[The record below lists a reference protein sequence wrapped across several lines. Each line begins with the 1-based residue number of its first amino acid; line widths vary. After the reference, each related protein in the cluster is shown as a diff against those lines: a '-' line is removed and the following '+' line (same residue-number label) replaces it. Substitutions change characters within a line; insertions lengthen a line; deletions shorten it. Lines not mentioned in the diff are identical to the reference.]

1 MTIGRNFIQGQAN
14 RALKKVAGNFIG
26 SVFGKTTT
34 SPTASLNR
42 EKGSMSGIKGSED
55 FQHLA
60 FPVDVMSD
68 ESTGNH
74 GHYIMFYV
82 NEQQKAK
89 IRFTESMSGRQ
100 NVAKEVVQRKNDTQ
114 LKEMYEKMNGEPNP
128 NKIKTDPVSE
138 QVLADA
144 TIDKVVGEH
153 GTPYPK
159 GADRLYGAAMG
170 KNKRK
175 MWSEDKTFFFER
187 KAVKRAKMAIT
198 MFMPAQITATYSANY
213 TDTQMGAFTQDA
225 MDAYNSLIN
234 NNFDDFGNIVGN
246 MDENLKDQLNI
257 MATTFLGGIPM
268 LQGIREAEAMKE
280 GRIFADRMELAFK
293 GVPKRQF
300 QYAFKMIPRN
310 QKEADEVQQ
319 IIKAF
324 KMNMLPEFMDG
335 GNSRKMVVPNTFDI
349 QYMYVNSENQYL
361 NKIGESVLE
370 SMNVTYGGDRFK
382 TFTGEL
388 GKGAP
393 PVETTLTL
401 SFKEFDFLTREKIV
415 EGF

>member
-34 SPTASLNR
+34 SPTAALNR
-42 EKGSMSGIKGSED
+42 KKGSMSGIKGSED
-55 FQHLA
+55 FDHLA
-60 FPVDVMSD
+60 FPIDVLSD
-68 ESTGNH
+68 ESTGYH

-175 MWSEDKTFFFER
+175 MWSEDKTYFFER
-187 KAVKRAKMAIT
+187 KAVKSAKMAIT

>member
-268 LQGIREAEAMKE
+268 LQGIREAEAMKD
-280 GRIFADRMELAFK
+280 GIIFEDRM
-293 GVPKRQF
+293 
-300 QYAFKMIPRN
+300 
-310 QKEADEVQQ
+310 
-319 IIKAF
+319 
-324 KMNMLPEFMDG
+324 
-335 GNSRKMVVPNTFDI
+335 
-349 QYMYVNSENQYL
+349 
-361 NKIGESVLE
+361 
-370 SMNVTYGGDRFK
+370 
-382 TFTGEL
+382 
-388 GKGAP
+388 
-393 PVETTLTL
+393 
-401 SFKEFDFLTREKIV
+401 
-415 EGF
+415 